1 VNHENTGAGPVP
13 RRTKIV
19 ATLGPAV
26 DSPESLSQLIAAGMN
41 VARVNLSHGSADEHR
56 TRVTRLREAA
66 ATAGVEV
73 GLLVDL
79 QGPKIRV
86 GSFRDGAVELVAGA
100 AFRLDITCDDGDG
113 DVDGVCCD
121 YAGLAGDVVAG
132 DRLLLDDGRLVLAVT
147 GVAGG
152 RIDTTVE
159 VGGRLSSQKGINK
172 LGGGLSAPALT
183 DKDRADMWLAAELEA
198 DYLALSF
205 VRSGDDIHEA
215 RRLFQAAGGTGRIV
229 AKVERAEAVAAA
241 VEIIDAADAIMVA
254 RGDLGVEIGDA
265 ELPGVQKRLI
275 RLARGADRAVITATQ
290 MMQSMVTASVPTRA
304 EVLDVANAV
313 IDGTDAVML
322 SEETAVGRHP
332 VEAVKAMARICEGAE
347 RQREAMTDRI
357 RPDDA
362 FTRTDESIAMATI
375 YVANRLP
382 VKAIAAL
389 TESGDTALWMSRV
402 RSGIPIYAMTPH
414 RKTLRRVTL
423 YRGVYPVAFSP
434 TGNDHAAINRA
445 LIEVLQRED
454 VVTAGDLVI
463 ATKGDLTGVHGGTSA
478 LKILKVGDPPSPVE

>member
-1 VNHENTGAGPVP
+1 MP

-26 DSPESLSQLIAAGMN
+26 DPPERLAELIAAGMN

-56 TRVTRLREAA
+56 ARVARLRAA
-66 ATAGVEV
+66 ADAAGVEV

-86 GSFRDGAVELVAGA
+86 GRFRDGAIELRPGA
-100 AFRLDITCDDGDG
+100 AFRLDLTCDDGAG
-113 DVDGVCCD
+113 DAERVYCG
-121 YAGLAGDVVAG
+121 YAGLVADVVAG
-132 DRLLLDDGRLVLAVT
+132 DRLLLDDGRLVLEVT
-147 GVAGG
+147 GVADGWV
-152 RIDTTVE
+152 DTRVV
-159 VGGRLSSQKGINK
+159 VGGRLASHKGINK
-172 LGGGLSAPALT
+172 LGGGLSAPALS
-183 DKDRADMWLAAELEA
+183 DKDRADLGLAAELEA

-205 VRSGDDIHEA
+205 VRSAADVHEA
-215 RRLFQAAGGTGRIV
+215 RELFTAAGGSGRVV
-229 AKVERAEAVAAA
+229 AKIERAEAVAAA
-241 VEIIDAADAIMVA
+241 VEIVEAADAIMVA

-275 RLARGADRAVITATQ
+275 RMARGADRAVITATQ

-322 SEETAVGRHP
+322 SEETAVGRYP
-332 VEAVKAMARICEGAE
+332 VEAVTAMARICEGAE
-347 RQREAMTDRI
+347 RQREAMLGGYRG
-357 RPDDA
+357 DDQ
-362 FTRTDESIAMATI
+362 FTRVDESIAMATM

-402 RSGIPIYAMTPH
+402 GSGIPIYAMTPH
-414 RKTLRRVTL
+414 RQTLRRVTL
-423 YRGVYPVAFSP
+423 YRGVYPVAFEAV
-434 TGNDHAAINRA
+434 GNDYAAINHA
-445 LIEVLQRED
+445 LLEVLLAEG
-454 VVTAGDLVI
+454 VVVEGDLVI
-463 ATKGDLTGVHGGTSA
+463 ATKGDLSGVHGGTSA
-478 LKILKVGDPPSPVE
+478 MKILRVGGPPPRA

>member
-1 VNHENTGAGPVP
+1 MA
-13 RRTKIV
+13 
-19 ATLGPAV
+19 A
-26 DSPESLSQLIAAGMN
+26 LIAAGMN
-41 VARVNLSHGSADEHR
+41 VARVNFSHGTAEDHR
-56 TRVTRLREAA
+56 ARVTRLRAA
-66 ATAGVEV
+66 AEAAGVEI

-86 GSFRDGAVELVAGA
+86 GSFRDGSIDLVEGA
-100 AFRLDITCDDGDG
+100 AFRIDITCDDGDG
-113 DVDGVCCD
+113 DVDSVCCD

-132 DRLLLDDGRLVLAVT
+132 DRLLLDDGRLVLEVT

-152 RIDTTVE
+152 RVDTMVE
-159 VGGRLSSQKGINK
+159 VGGKLSSQKGINK

-205 VRSGDDIHEA
+205 VRSADDVREA
-215 RRLFQAAGGTGRIV
+215 RRLFETAGGAGRVV
-229 AKVERAEAVAAA
+229 AKIERAEAVTAA
-241 VEIIDAADAIMVA
+241 VEIIEAADAIMVA

-275 RLARGADRAVITATQ
+275 RLARSADRAVITATQ
-290 MMQSMVTASVPTRA
+290 MMQSMVNASLPTRA

-313 IDGTDAVML
+313 LDGSDAVML
-322 SEETAVGRHP
+322 SEETAAGRYP
-332 VEAVKAMARICEGAE
+332 VESVAAMARICEGAE

-362 FTRTDESIAMATI
+362 FTRTDESIAMAAI

-423 YRGVYPVAFSP
+423 YRGVYPVTFSP

-445 LIEVLQRED
+445 LLEVLRQEG
-454 VVTAGDLVI
+454 VVAAGDLVI

-478 LKILKVGDPPSPVE
+478 LKILSVGDDPLPTTET